1 MFQCLGQYP
10 TSVRVFSDPILFLA
24 GLKPFWEYGQQRPAI
39 MAEPSSGFGTGSLS
53 VSVNTEPLKAN
64 EEPVIQPVKD
74 KKYKTRGG
82 SSRPPIKRKLAPGS
96 SISRA
101 TRAKTCSSNDNA
113 PLLTVSDDDDGRLS
127 NMERAKEEEC
137 EGLRVKCEDAMTE
150 FEKNL
155 VVVALREKIFDPF
168 DLSKVKG
175 YRSSYKKDYTQANND
190 FATTTFPWLDEFVA
204 DPLAPT
210 KVLLSKKPLS
220 FQ

>member
-1 MFQCLGQYP
+1 LRHSKLFEGFKVQLGEDLIQARRGGLRAGGDEKLPPNIEENPMFQCLGQYP

-127 NMERAKEEEC
+127 FFNFPC
-137 EGLRVKCEDAMTE
+137 IV
-150 FEKNL
+150 
-155 VVVALREKIFDPF
+155 
-168 DLSKVKG
+168 
-175 YRSSYKKDYTQANND
+175 
-190 FATTTFPWLDEFVA
+190 FASWVH
-204 DPLAPT
+204 
-210 KVLLSKKPLS
+210 
-220 FQ
+220 